1 MSVALVT
8 GGSRGIGRAVVQ
20 RLAEDG
26 FDIAFT
32 FKENTAAAEEAVAA
46 VRASGRRALAL
57 QVDAADPDRMRG
69 VVQTV
74 VDTLGPVAVLVNN
87 AGAGEA
93 RPLADITTEEIRQNV
108 AINFVTPFV
117 MMQEAAKSMRP
128 GGRIIAISTSLT
140 SLLLPGTALG
150 TPAKL
155 AGEALTAIAAKEFGP
170 LGITVNAIAAGATDT
185 EGFRAT
191 SGHMR
196 AAMEASSPFGRLG
209 RPEEIAAAVAFL
221 AGPDGQWVSGQT
233 VRVNGALV

>member
-1 MSVALVT
+1 MSAALVT

-26 FDIAFT
+26 FDVAFT
-32 FKENTAAAEEAVAA
+32 FKENTAAAEEVTAVVA
-46 VRASGRRALAL
+46 ASGRRALAL
-57 QVDAADPDRMRG
+57 QADAADPDQMRG
-69 VVQTV
+69 IVQTV
-74 VDTLGPVAVLVNN
+74 VDTLGPVSVLVNN

-93 RPLADITTEEIRQNV
+93 RPLADITTEEIQQNV
-108 AINFVTPFV
+108 TINFVTPFV
-117 MMQEAAKSMRP
+117 LMQEAAKSMRP
-128 GGRIIAISTSLT
+128 GGRIVSISTSLT

-185 EGFRAT
+185 EGFRAS

-196 AAMEASSPFGRLG
+196 GTMEASSPFGRLG
-209 RPEEIAAAVAFL
+209 QPEEIAAAVAFL
-221 AGPDGQWVSGQT
+221 VGPDGQWVSGQT